1 MLKKIL
7 LLRKS
12 VYPFEYMDEQERF
25 NEISLSEKEQ
35 FYSKLNMED
44 IADADYMHAK
54 GVREEFEI
62 KNLGGYH
69 DLKVLSQS

>member
-1 MLKKIL
+1 
-7 LLRKS
+7 
-12 VYPFEYMDEQERF
+12 
-25 NEISLSEKEQ
+25 
-35 FYSKLNMED
+35 MED

-69 DLKVLSQS
+69 DLKVLSQSWYITFSWRF